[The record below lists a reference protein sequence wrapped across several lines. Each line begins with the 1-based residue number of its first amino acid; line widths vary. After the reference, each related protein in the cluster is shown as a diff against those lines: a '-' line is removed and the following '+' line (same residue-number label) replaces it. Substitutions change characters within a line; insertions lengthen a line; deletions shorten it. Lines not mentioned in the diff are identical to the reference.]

1 VVNEGDRSHG
11 QVRGC
16 HAETPPTAHE
26 YKDVNHDMI
35 QSSYGEKSMKGREV
49 EDKYTIRGQY
59 SDKGDTLKIGA
70 EYRFPDFV

>member
-1 VVNEGDRSHG
+1 
-11 QVRGC
+11 
-16 HAETPPTAHE
+16 
-26 YKDVNHDMI
+26 MI
-35 QSSYGEKSMKGREV
+35 QSSCGEKSMKGREV